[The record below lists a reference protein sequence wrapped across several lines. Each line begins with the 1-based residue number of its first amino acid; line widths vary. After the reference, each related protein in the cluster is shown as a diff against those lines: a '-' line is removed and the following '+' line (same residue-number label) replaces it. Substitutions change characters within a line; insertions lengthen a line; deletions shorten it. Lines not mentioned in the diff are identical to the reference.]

1 MLDYSNV
8 IFTEVSD
15 AVELNFPEVSVTGE
29 YTRQPSEFPLV
40 TVDETENVSV
50 GRLIDSSGQE
60 KYCGLSYRI
69 QVFSNKQG
77 SKKAEA
83 RAIFAVADAAMLKMG
98 FRRVVYAP
106 TPEIYD
112 STIYSITATYEAIVD
127 GNGYVYQR

>member
-29 YTRQPSEFPLV
+29 YTRQPSEFPSV

-98 FRRVVYAP
+98 FRRVAYAP